1 MAAGKP
7 VIGSAIG
14 GIKETITKG
23 TGILVDPGNVQQL
36 RKAIELLMHDR
47 LAKKNGQERKTNSRR
62 ALC

>member
-1 MAAGKP
+1 MVAGKP

-36 RKAIELLMHDR
+36 RKAIELLMHDPT
-47 LAKKNGQERKTNSRR
+47 LRKIWD
-62 ALC
+62 